1 MQRKAERSDAA
12 WPVIVSAVLLSGAV
26 AAVVSVGMP
35 RIASPAPR
43 IGGVRLAEIAAEYT
57 TRAASEGT
65 AVEDV
70 RAWGAALEAAL
81 GHVAER
87 DGLVLLPARAVAA
100 GAPDVTDRV
109 EAALASFLALGEAMR
124 IEGDAQ

>member
-35 RIASPAPR
+35 RLASPAPR
-43 IGGVRLAEIAAEYT
+43 IAGVRLAEIAADYT
-57 TRAASEGT
+57 TRAASEGM

-81 GHVAER
+81 DLVAES

-109 EAALASFLALGEAMR
+109 EAALASFLAVGEAMR
-124 IEGDAQ
+124 IEGDAP

>member
-65 AVEDV
+65 AVDDV
-70 RAWGAALEAAL
+70 RAWGEALEAAL
-81 GHVAER
+81 DLVAES

-124 IEGDAQ
+124 IEGDAP

>member
-35 RIASPAPR
+35 RLASPAPR
-43 IGGVRLAEIAAEYT
+43 IGGVRLAEIAADYT

-65 AVEDV
+65 AVDDV

-81 GHVAER
+81 DLVAER
-87 DGLVLLPARAVAA
+87 RGLVLIPARAVAA
-100 GAPDVTDRV
+100 GAPDVTWEV
-109 EAALASFLALGEAMR
+109 EAALEFLLAGGVAR
-124 IEGDAQ
+124 SEGDAP

>member
-35 RIASPAPR
+35 RLASPAPR
-43 IGGVRLAEIAAEYT
+43 IAGVRLAEIAADYT
-57 TRAASEGT
+57 TRAASEGM

-70 RAWGAALEAAL
+70 RAWGEALEAAL
-81 GHVAER
+81 DLVAES

-109 EAALASFLALGEAMR
+109 EAALASFLAVGEAMR
-124 IEGDAQ
+124 IEGDGP